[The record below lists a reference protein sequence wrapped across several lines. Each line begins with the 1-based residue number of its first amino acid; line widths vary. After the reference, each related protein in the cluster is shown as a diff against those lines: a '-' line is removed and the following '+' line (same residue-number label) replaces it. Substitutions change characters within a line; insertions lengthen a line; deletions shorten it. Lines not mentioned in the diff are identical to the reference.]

1 VKLEVL
7 TPKKIEFQGEVLEII
22 LPTMAG
28 EVSVL
33 PQHAPLVSVLKSGR
47 IKIKTKKEEIIIQ
60 IDGGILQVAENS
72 ATVLLKNF
80 QI

>member
-28 EVSVL
+28 EISVL

>member
-1 VKLEVL
+1 MKLEVL

-28 EVSVL
+28 EISVL